1 MGTYVIRG
9 CPLSDYASVS
19 KFSFFDAVVAARSVL
34 LDDET
39 ALEGA
44 TTVSLETQTDMVES
58 DVLTY
63 IEDNFPQFLTNLR
76 YLSKEDQELLL
87 GYYVLAKTQTSLALL
102 HRSTQT
108 LCSARIRL
116 AMQKMGTYLIMG
128 PPTPELMRKYFDDVK
143 VPVTDSDGTRD
154 VALENLLPVPLSKVV
169 ELYSRTRSFQRVAE
183 VLQLHRPEVRRVMSL
198 ATKVLGDSD
207 DRCKKAIGAYLFD
220 MIDKASASGAGFS
233 RRKMEKQG
241 NIFLTTSS
249 LFGDFRVDVTHPDW
263 GQFFSSRANR

>member
-1 MGTYVIRG
+1 
-9 CPLSDYASVS
+9 
-19 KFSFFDAVVAARSVL
+19 
-34 LDDET
+34 
-39 ALEGA
+39 
-44 TTVSLETQTDMVES
+44 MVES

-63 IEDNFPQFLTNLR
+63 IEDNFPEFLQTIR

-128 PPTPELMRKYFDDVK
+128 PPTPELMQEHFDVT
-143 VPVTDSDGTRD
+143 VPVEDADGTKEI
-154 VALENLLPVPLSKVV
+154 ALENLLAVPLSQVV

-183 VLQLHRPEVRRVMSL
+183 VLSLHRPEVRRVMTL
-198 ATKVLGDSD
+198 ATKVLSESE
-207 DRCKKAIGAYLFD
+207 DRHKKAIGAYLFD
-220 MIDKASASGAGFS
+220 LIDKASASGAGFS

-241 NIFLTTSS
+241 NIIVTTPSI
-249 LFGDFRVDVTHPDW
+249 FGNFRVDVTDEAW
-263 GQFFSSRANR
+263 GQMFASRANR